1 MKNIYLT
8 ILIYLSN
15 SANAL
20 NNHEFIN
27 LLLVNNAFFEKE
39 MINLEI
45 KNIEM
50 KGDYDDYANWE
61 WDVAAEIGR
70 VNKSKNKQNYTSSTD
85 YAKSTNQ
92 DVQKISTDL
101 SKKFFSNGSELS
113 FSYDKSL
120 PIKNEEMHDK
130 NGYQQDKNTTEY
142 LDDIS
147 LSWTLPL
154 LKNSE
159 GVIDQKTYDI
169 AVLDYKDE
177 RLLLDE
183 VQEDFIEDKLM
194 IFIDFISYKRQS
206 NIVRLK
212 LEKLQKILKYS
223 IQNKAHISD
232 ISILKRSIN
241 KSKRLLLSLESKL
254 GAELDLLRGL
264 ISNKRVFTKV
274 SYDDSFSLIEDIGF
288 YLKENSRDL
297 KRINIENAK
306 NQRHIKSYK
315 NAKLPEL
322 DFTLSAT
329 RDENKGNYSTYTRS
343 TENEYEAKIEL
354 SYSLTGDTSN
364 RTLLSK
370 YRLKTKQLELKY
382 KDKFDDISA
391 DVAKLSA
398 LIKQDINNLKLYG
411 LQNELDD
418 PFQQL
423 TQDQKTNIRFVI
435 DEMNDIEDLY
445 VDYIIQSVE
454 LYKNQVKYDALLDRL
469 LPKKH

>member
-1 MKNIYLT
+1 M
-8 ILIYLSN
+8 
-15 SANAL
+15 
-20 NNHEFIN
+20 
-27 LLLVNNAFFEKE
+27 
-39 MINLEI
+39 
-45 KNIEM
+45 
-50 KGDYDDYANWE
+50 
-61 WDVAAEIGR
+61 
-70 VNKSKNKQNYTSSTD
+70 
-85 YAKSTNQ
+85 
-92 DVQKISTDL
+92 
-101 SKKFFSNGSELS
+101 
-113 FSYDKSL
+113 
-120 PIKNEEMHDK
+120 
-130 NGYQQDKNTTEY
+130 
-142 LDDIS
+142 
-147 LSWTLPL
+147 
-154 LKNSE
+154 
-159 GVIDQKTYDI
+159 
-169 AVLDYKDE
+169 DYKDE